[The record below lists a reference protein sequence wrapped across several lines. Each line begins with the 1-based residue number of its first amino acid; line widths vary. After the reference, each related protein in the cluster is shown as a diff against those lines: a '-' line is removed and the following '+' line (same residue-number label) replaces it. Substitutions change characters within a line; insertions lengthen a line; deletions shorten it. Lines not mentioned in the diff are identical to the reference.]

1 MERQFRQ
8 YQKPPPDH
16 RIIKLRDIDDKARAL
31 TAHLKANKNVVD
43 LAVWEHK
50 TDGVIKKNN
59 LMKRYETLLQ
69 EAHQKLEQ
77 RRAKLAEKM
86 EAERLQMQ
94 DELIKSQGSGEE
106 RRAAMVERAIAL
118 EKEREEERQKVADE
132 MLYRAWAEGCDPLRA
147 NLMKKVVMNTIEE
160 RNTQLWA
167 KVQRMEIEKDEKQKI
182 HEMYENERLKKE
194 QRHLDDKRRRKE
206 LDADAV
212 RIIGRQQVE
221 NEDRRKREVAEE
233 AVQIEELHKVWAADN
248 AKAEAEIAARLEQA
262 RLDGEE
268 LLRNNILLGERRAV
282 EAEKEKAEDEAL
294 LKVALLKAAEE
305 DDRELESKVKA
316 KREAQ
321 EFREQLLV
329 LMEKE
334 AADNSVRDELIK
346 QADAKFAAKR
356 EADEARVIA
365 QRQALL
371 DEVMDTRAA
380 QVKDRLKYREI
391 AAADLHHERALLKSE
406 MARVQKVE
414 EEYTHREHMKRVQ
427 NQMDIVAQI
436 RQKENVRSKEKLEK
450 ERAIAGAKEAENVYM
465 SMVNAHQQEPVRWF
479 GRRAVQWY
487 D

>member
-1 MERQFRQ
+1 
-8 YQKPPPDH
+8 
-16 RIIKLRDIDDKARAL
+16 
-31 TAHLKANKNVVD
+31 
-43 LAVWEHK
+43 
-50 TDGVIKKNN
+50 
-59 LMKRYETLLQ
+59 
-69 EAHQKLEQ
+69 
-77 RRAKLAEKM
+77 
-86 EAERLQMQ
+86 
-94 DELIKSQGSGEE
+94 
-106 RRAAMVERAIAL
+106 
-118 EKEREEERQKVADE
+118 
-132 MLYRAWAEGCDPLRA
+132 
-147 NLMKKVVMNTIEE
+147 MKKVVMNTIEE